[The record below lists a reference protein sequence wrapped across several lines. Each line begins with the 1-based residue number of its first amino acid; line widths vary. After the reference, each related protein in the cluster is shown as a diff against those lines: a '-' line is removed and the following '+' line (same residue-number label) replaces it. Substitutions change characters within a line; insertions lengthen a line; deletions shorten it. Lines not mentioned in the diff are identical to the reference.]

1 MKVIVEPRFPV
12 RGILAGPI
20 SKPMRLDLSPMQI
33 KRCILAD
40 AKVYEEAE
48 GGKKKEITLAELPA
62 YAKNVYGSIS
72 AGAHANVETR
82 FVEAVIGAV
91 KEGVKDPAQGMEYHG
106 IELAGAEVHKATMP
120 LVDKEDIKPRVAIDP
135 YKGMTKAER
144 RRARREAEQ
153 RAAEAA
159 KAVEAPAEDPV
170 PVTETAEEAPLE
182 EVSAEQVVEEVNST
196 VEEVEQSVEEA
207 ASEEVVEE
215 EKVEE

>member
-33 KRCILAD
+33 KRCILSD
-40 AKVYEEAE
+40 AKVYEETE
-48 GGKKKEITLAELPA
+48 GGKKKEITLANLKG
-62 YAKNVYGSIS
+62 YASEEYS
-72 AGAHANVETR
+72 R
-82 FVEAVIGAV
+82 VIGAV
-91 KEGVKDPAQGMEYHG
+91 EEGVKDPTQTDEYHG
-106 IELAGAEVHKATMP
+106 AEGNKEGTPIE
-120 LVDKEDIKPRVAIDP
+120 DKKDIPQQAPVDP

-153 RAAEAA
+153 KAAEAA

-182 EVSAEQVVEEVNST
+182 EVSAEQVAEEVNNT
-196 VEEVEQSVEEA
+196 IEEVEQSVEEA

>member
-20 SKPMRLDLSPMQI
+20 NKPMRLDLSPMQI
-33 KRCILAD
+33 KRCILSD
-40 AKVYEEAE
+40 AKVYEETE
-48 GGKKKEITLAELPA
+48 GGKKKEITLANLKD
-62 YAKNVYGSIS
+62 YASEEYS
-72 AGAHANVETR
+72 R
-82 FVEAVIGAV
+82 VIGTV
-91 KEGVKDPAQGMEYHG
+91 KEGVKDPSQTEYHG
-106 IELAGAEVHKATMP
+106 DEAH
-120 LVDKEDIKPRVAIDP
+120 KEDTPVEDKKDVPQQVPVDP

-159 KAVEAPAEDPV
+159 NAVEAPAEDPV

-182 EVSAEQVVEEVNST
+182 EVSAEQVLEEVNNT

>member
-33 KRCILAD
+33 KRCILSD
-40 AKVYEEAE
+40 AKVYEETE
-48 GGKKKEITLAELPA
+48 GGKKKEITLANLKD
-62 YAKNVYGSIS
+62 YASEEYS
-72 AGAHANVETR
+72 R
-82 FVEAVIGAV
+82 VIGAV
-91 KEGVKDPAQGMEYHG
+91 KEGVKDPAKTDEYHV
-106 IELAGAEVHKATMP
+106 AEGN
-120 LVDKEDIKPRVAIDP
+120 KEDNPAADKKDVPQQAPVDP

-159 KAVEAPAEDPV
+159 KAEILAEDPAA
-170 PVTETAEEAPLE
+170 VTETAEDVPLE
-182 EVSAEQVVEEVNST
+182 EVSAEQVIEEVNNT

>member
-33 KRCILAD
+33 KRCILSD
-40 AKVYEEAE
+40 AKVYEETE

-62 YAKNVYGSIS
+62 YAKNVYGSLS
-72 AGAHANVETR
+72 AGVRANVETR

-91 KEGVKDPAQGMEYHG
+91 KEGVKDPAQNKEYHG
-106 IELAGAEVHKATMP
+106 IELAGAEIHKATMP
-120 LVDKEDIKPRVAIDP
+120 VVDKKDVTQQVPVDP

-159 KAVEAPAEDPV
+159 KVIETPVEDPV

-182 EVSAEQVVEEVNST
+182 EVSTEQVVEEVNSA

>member
-33 KRCILAD
+33 KRCILSD
-40 AKVYEEAE
+40 AKVYEETE
-48 GGKKKEITLAELPA
+48 GGKKKEITLANLKD
-62 YAKNVYGSIS
+62 YASEEYS
-72 AGAHANVETR
+72 R
-82 FVEAVIGAV
+82 VIDAI
-91 KEGVKDPAQGMEYHG
+91 KEGVKDPELVKEYHDPVTLKEG
-106 IELAGAEVHKATMP
+106 T
-120 LVDKEDIKPRVAIDP
+120 LVEDKKDIPQQTPVDP

-153 RAAEAA
+153 KAAEEA

-182 EVSAEQVVEEVNST
+182 EVSAEQVAEEVNNT
-196 VEEVEQSVEEA
+196 IEEVEQSVEEA